1 MDKRLELTEKQKGLV
16 EQLAKL
22 IQNMKKEEIGI
33 VADMEGHL
41 FNGFMFYNSS
51 EVIDTDSCGDI
62 LDSGYEGD
70 EGYSEESYHGEEAE
84 DGQIW
89 YTPNS
94 DDLDYVSVDV
104 DQFSD
109 DDCWFSVLL
118 EKDEEMDI
126 FNKKREKAQKLAPL
140 MEKRGKLEKKMKRFV
155 DGLAEGEENLQRLE
169 EKGLPQGII
178 DEEKV
183 KVESTR
189 TELEKLNAELN
200 ELDKEIKKV
209 KAIKTK

>member
-1 MDKRLELTEKQKGLV
+1 
-16 EQLAKL
+16 
-22 IQNMKKEEIGI
+22 
-33 VADMEGHL
+33 
-41 FNGFMFYNSS
+41 
-51 EVIDTDSCGDI
+51 
-62 LDSGYEGD
+62 
-70 EGYSEESYHGEEAE
+70 
-84 DGQIW
+84 
-89 YTPNS
+89 
-94 DDLDYVSVDV
+94 
-104 DQFSD
+104 
-109 DDCWFSVLL
+109 
-118 EKDEEMDI
+118 
-126 FNKKREKAQKLAPL
+126 
-140 MEKRGKLEKKMKRFV
+140 MKRFV